1 MTKEILLIDD
11 DMDELEV
18 FAEALHS
25 VDKGIRCTQA
35 RDLKEALEFLSYSSP
50 AYIFIDYNM
59 PKVNGLECV
68 SEIKKIK
75 KLKDSRIILYSNFV
89 NEEMNEKAISLGAY
103 KCVKK
108 PNMIN
113 VLIKNLKEILNTDQ
127 SWVGK

>member
-11 DMDELEV
+11 DTDELEV
-18 FAEALHS
+18 FTEALRS
-25 VDKGIRCTQA
+25 VDKNILCSQA
-35 RDLKEALEFLSYSSP
+35 KDLNEALEFLSYSSP

-59 PKVNGLECV
+59 PKANGLEVV
-68 SEIKKIK
+68 SEIRKID
-75 KLKDSRIILYSNFV
+75 KLEKSKIILYSNYV

-113 VLIKNLKEILNTDQ
+113 VLIKNLREILNNH
-127 SWVGK
+127 

>member
-11 DMDELEV
+11 DIDELEV

-25 VDKGIRCTQA
+25 VDKNIQCTQA
-35 RDLKEALEFLSYSSP
+35 KDLSEALDFLTYSSP

-59 PKVNGLECV
+59 PKTNGLECV

-75 KLKDSRIILYSNFV
+75 KLEHSKIILYSNFI
-89 NEEMNEKAISLGAY
+89 NEEMNQRAISLGAY

-113 VLIKNLKEILNTDQ
+113 VLIRNLKEILNN
-127 SWVGK
+127 